1 MKLSA
6 ITSALLVAGAS
17 AAAVPAKLQ
26 ARQDSGSYSIPGLG
40 ARKQQVTAAG
50 ANSFDLAIA
59 MLETDNMDT
68 NVSTHPSSTALV
80 CGISTNI
87 RFPLPVRIRRQ

>member
-1 MKLSA
+1 MKFSA

-26 ARQDSGSYSIPGLG
+26 ARQDSGSYNIPGLG

-68 NVSTHPSSTALV
+68 NVSTHPSSTGLV
-80 CGISTNI
+80 CEISTNVT
-87 RFPLPVRIRRQ
+87 FLLLVRIRR